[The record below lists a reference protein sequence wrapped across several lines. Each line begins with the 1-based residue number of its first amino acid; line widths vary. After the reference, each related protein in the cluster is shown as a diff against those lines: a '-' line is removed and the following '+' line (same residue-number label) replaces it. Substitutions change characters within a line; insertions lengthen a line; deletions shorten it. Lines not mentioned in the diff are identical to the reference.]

1 MIKGFQGKCAAKAAY
16 LHLKISRA
24 KELIMSALIN
34 SLEAKRVVPLVQSED
49 PATALRISEALLE
62 GGLDVLEV
70 VLRTDAALDCLEA
83 IAKEFPQA
91 HVGAGTV
98 FNAAQSEEVIRRGA
112 TFIVSPGLDEGSV
125 KIAQSKDIPILP
137 GVATPSELMRAY
149 NMGLRTVK
157 LFPAS
162 VVGGPKMIKALASV
176 ARDVRFMP
184 TGGVNPA
191 NLHEY
196 FAVPA
201 VLACG
206 GTWLTPKA
214 EIEAGNFAAI
224 TKLAKDAIA
233 IANA

>member
-1 MIKGFQGKCAAKAAY
+1 MTD
-16 LHLKISRA
+16 
-24 KELIMSALIN
+24 LIN
-34 SLEAKRVVPLVQSED
+34 SLQSKRVVPLVQSDD
-49 PATALRISEALLE
+49 PKTALKISEALLE

-98 FNAAQSEEVIRRGA
+98 LSADQSKEVIRRGA
-112 TFIVSPGLDEGSV
+112 SFIVSPGLDATSV
-125 KIAQSKDIPILP
+125 KVAADAGLPILP
-137 GVATPSELMRAY
+137 GISTATELQQAW

-162 VVGGPKMIKALASV
+162 LVGGPKMIKALSSV
-176 ARDVRFMP
+176 FRDVKFMP

-191 NLHEY
+191 NLNEY
-196 FAVPA
+196 LAVPA

-206 GTWLTPKA
+206 GSWLTPADAIAK
-214 EIEAGNFAAI
+214 GDFGAI

-233 IANA
+233 IAQNKS

>member
-1 MIKGFQGKCAAKAAY
+1 MTD
-16 LHLKISRA
+16 
-24 KELIMSALIN
+24 LIN
-34 SLEAKRVVPLVQSED
+34 SLQSKRVVPLVQSDD
-49 PATALRISEALLE
+49 PKTALKISEALLE

-98 FNAAQSEEVIRRGA
+98 LSADQSKEVIRRGA
-112 TFIVSPGLDEGSV
+112 SFIVSPGLDAASV
-125 KIAQSKDIPILP
+125 KVAADAGLPILP
-137 GVATPSELMRAY
+137 GISTATELQQAW

-162 VVGGPKMIKALASV
+162 LVGGPKIIKALSSV
-176 ARDVRFMP
+176 FRDVKFMP

-191 NLHEY
+191 NLNEY
-196 FAVPA
+196 LAVPA

-206 GTWLTPKA
+206 GSWLTPADAIAK
-214 EIEAGNFAAI
+214 GDFGAI

-233 IANA
+233 IAQNKS